1 MLCRKHCLDEKRPY
15 FLFCCLCLNRL
26 LLDKI
31 NRNKAG
37 QTTPLLSLV
46 AFRAVSIL
54 LVFLSGVMIFV
65 HPADSR
71 AQPSVQAA
79 LPLIGPEWGY
89 GRRGQSSKLIGQDN
103 E

>member
-1 MLCRKHCLDEKRPY
+1 MLCRKHCLDEKLPY

-79 LPLIGPEWGY
+79 LPLIGPERGY
-89 GRRGQSSKLIGQDN
+89 GRRGQSSKLIGQDK